1 MKKLKLF
8 RFNHVGIKKKVLQGC
23 VVLAAILFFSSLIS
37 IYEFT
42 RMNRYVSG
50 VIADNIRSINAARR
64 LLSVSEQYNVNLMN
78 DLVLSGED
86 ARLEGLAPEDLSVFQ
101 SEALVASFENMSHS
115 FVTPAERAAADSVMY
130 AYSAYMQ
137 VVSEAGQVWEQD
149 YAVRQHWY
157 FNRLQPVY
165 LKFRGYMTQLT
176 SVCQDA
182 LVENSQDIRE
192 GTYRSL
198 MPGLVSVLVGLIM
211 VLLFNYYLNYFVINP
226 LLKVTNG
233 IKGYRYHGRSYAVKL
248 DCDDELEELNQAVGD
263 IIEQNQS
270 YKRELER

>member
-1 MKKLKLF
+1 MPKKNLSFKKL
-8 RFNHVGIKKKVLQGC
+8 GIKRKVLLGC
-23 VVLAAILFFSSLIS
+23 IVLAVILFFSSLIS
-37 IYEFT
+37 VFEFT

-50 VIADNIRSINAARR
+50 VIADNIRSINAARE
-64 LLSVSEQYNVNLMN
+64 LLSVSEQYNVGLMN
-78 DLVLSGED
+78 GLVIDGTERPTDVSLFRE
-86 ARLEGLAPEDLSVFQ
+86 
-101 SEALVASFENMSHS
+101 EALVASFANLSHS
-115 FVTPAERAAADSVMY
+115 FVTPEEQAAADSVLY

-137 VVSEAGQVWEQD
+137 VAAEADQVWQQD
-149 YAVRQHWY
+149 YDGRQHWY

-165 LKFRGYMTQLT
+165 LKFRGYMMQLT

-182 LVENSQDIRE
+182 LIENSQDIRE

-211 VLLFNYYLNYFVINP
+211 VLLFNYFLNYYVINP
-226 LLKVTNG
+226 LLKVTGG

-248 DCDDELEELNQAVGD
+248 DSDDELDELNEAVGD

-270 YKRELER
+270 YKRELEG

>member
-1 MKKLKLF
+1 MKILKPRI
-8 RFNHVGIKKKVLQGC
+8 RFKRMGVKRKVLLGC
-23 VVLAAILFFSSLIS
+23 IILAAILFFSSLIS
-37 IYEFT
+37 VYEFT
-42 RMNRYVSG
+42 RMNRYVTG
-50 VIADNIRSINAARR
+50 VIADNIRSINSARK
-64 LLSVSEQYNVNLMN
+64 LLSVSEQYNVSLMN
-78 DLVLSGED
+78 NLVLAGESSRPD
-86 ARLEGLAPEDLSVFQ
+86 ISVFQ
-101 SEALVASFENMSHS
+101 GEELVASFENLSHS
-115 FVTPAERAAADSVMY
+115 FVTPAERAAADSVLY

-137 VVSEAGQVWEQD
+137 D
-149 YAVRQHWY
+149 YAERQHWY

-176 SVCQDA
+176 SICQDA

-198 MPGLVSVLVGLIM
+198 MPGVVSVLVGLIM

-226 LLKVTNG
+226 LLRVTAG

-248 DCDDELEELNQAVGD
+248 DNDDELEELNEAVGD
-263 IIEQNQS
+263 IVEQNQS